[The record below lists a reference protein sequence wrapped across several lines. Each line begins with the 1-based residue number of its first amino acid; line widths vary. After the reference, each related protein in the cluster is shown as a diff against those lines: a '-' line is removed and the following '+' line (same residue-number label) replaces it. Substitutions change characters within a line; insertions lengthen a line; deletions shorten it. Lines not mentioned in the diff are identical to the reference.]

1 MQNAERVPR
10 SNGLRC
16 YHQGSSSRGS
26 FIALMLPN
34 IAWAPPYVTGSLLLG
49 SRDTEPRECLHVHK
63 CPRLPV
69 SSFLY
74 DCGRFLCHGHLPV
87 SLQLPL
93 LRRPAYPVCGH
104 GLLFPK
110 LRWYRGTEMWTGIP
124 ACVIHCFFALGTF
137 FTTNYLSQVKQIC
150 KSHSLWANSLC
161 RDSQLSVKMGFTFKG
176 SASASSLCTCPY
188 IIPTFWTSP
197 KEWVSTYLTSA
208 WPKSQLCFPEKWENL
223 PEGKRKSRKHTR
235 MQKCLLVP
243 KFWLYF
249 CFDFVCY
256 TRYLGLDFA
265 FWLTLSLFS
274 SKEAWFA

>member
-69 SSFLY
+69 SSFPY

-110 LRWYRGTEMWTGIP
+110 LRWYQMQSFTKCCQTLDAIGASGDRKVNRYPCMWNPLLLCMGAPSSLPTTWVRWNRFVNPTVCEQTVSAEIHSCLWRWASHLKAQHLP
-124 ACVIHCFFALGTF
+124 A
-137 FTTNYLSQVKQIC
+137 
-150 KSHSLWANSLC
+150 
-161 RDSQLSVKMGFTFKG
+161 
-176 SASASSLCTCPY
+176 ASALALISFLLSRLPQ
-188 IIPTFWTSP
+188 
-197 KEWVSTYLTSA
+197 
-208 WPKSQLCFPEKWENL
+208 KS
-223 PEGKRKSRKHTR
+223 G
-235 MQKCLLVP
+235 
-243 KFWLYF
+243 
-249 CFDFVCY
+249 
-256 TRYLGLDFA
+256 
-265 FWLTLSLFS
+265 
-274 SKEAWFA
+274 

>member
-1 MQNAERVPR
+1 MSLGAFYWVPGTPNPGSAYTCTSAPDCR
-10 SNGLRC
+10 SAHFCMTAAGFSAMAIS
-16 YHQGSSSRGS
+16 QS
-26 FIALMLPN
+26 P
-34 IAWAPPYVTGSLLLG
+34 
-49 SRDTEPRECLHVHK
+49 
-63 CPRLPV
+63 
-69 SSFLY
+69 SSFLSSAGQLTQCVGTGFCFPNSG
-74 DCGRFLCHGHLPV
+74 DTGCRVSRNVARHLMPSGH
-87 SLQLPL
+87 
-93 LRRPAYPVCGH
+93 
-104 GLLFPK
+104 
-110 LRWYRGTEMWTGIP
+110 RGTEKWTGIP
-124 ACVIHCFFALGTF
+124 ACGIHCFFAWGPF